1 MRILF
6 LPNWS
11 VCNLKVDDPSL
22 QAPDKNIEGEDYWFF
37 RYFSQKPEVDIIDIR
52 KNNILHILEARFKF
66 YIWQGILAF
75 SRQNDYDIIISH
87 GAQSGVM
94 LALFRRILGLGRAK
108 HIIFDIG
115 GMNGAR
121 SKGFSTRLIQWAMKS
136 NPYIICHSRNILKN
150 LEGTYPW
157 LLNRAVFVPFGVGTY
172 QYTFR
177 PDITTTKDIFVFG
190 GKKRDVATVIESW
203 RQIVNDGA
211 DKGYHLLIVGDD
223 TQRYDIQSCISVRRL
238 QYDEYIDT
246 LEKAAFAILP
256 LEDLS
261 YSYGQMSL
269 LGALALG
276 KYVITS
282 QAGGISD
289 YYPFCSAVRTVP
301 CFNSDAMKDAI
312 TYFINHPVEI
322 MDRSIPR
329 NEVSSYFDE
338 KDMAVRIESFINR
351 VMAEK

>member
-6 LPNWS
+6 LPNWT
-11 VCNLKVDDPSL
+11 VYQLAEDNPSL
-22 QAPDKNIEGEDYWFF
+22 QAPDKYVKGESYWFF
-37 RYFSQKPEVDIIDIR
+37 RYFTQMPEVDIVDIH
-52 KNNILHILEARFKF
+52 KGNILHILEVKLKF
-66 YIWQGILAF
+66 YIWQSILAY
-75 SRQNDYDIIISH
+75 RKQKKYDIIISH

-94 LALFRRILGLGRAK
+94 LALLRCLFGKGRTK

-121 SKGFSTRLIQWAMKS
+121 AKGFSTRLIQWAMKS

-157 LLNRAVFVPFGVGTY
+157 LLDRAVFIPFGIGTY
-172 QYTFR
+172 QYTIR
-177 PDITTTKDIFVFG
+177 LGITTSRDIFVFG
-190 GKKRDVATVIESW
+190 GKKRDVATVIASW
-203 RQIVNDGA
+203 RKIVSDGA
-211 DKGYHLLIVGDD
+211 DKGYRLLVVGDIL
-223 TQRYDIQSCISVRRL
+223 RYDVQSCISVGRL
-238 QYDEYIDT
+238 RYDEYIEA

-256 LEDLS
+256 LEDFS

-276 KYVITS
+276 KYVIAS

-301 CFNSDAMKDAI
+301 CSDPNAMRDAI
-312 TYFINHPVEI
+312 THFIDNPSEI
-322 MDRSIPR
+322 TDRTIPR
-329 NEVSSYFDE
+329 NEVNSFFNE
-338 KDMAVRIESFINR
+338 EDMAARIESFINR